1 MNLIHLGTKAASIG
15 KPSISEHRW
24 GGHMFPIGF
33 SCLPWGQGA
42 SSSSDAGFVGGSLAT
57 IPDSPQVKPRL
68 GTSIGRAETRIPVLI
83 CQKLLSEP
91 ALSSLCQTKDASLWL
106 FINYE
111 SISLKEIQLA
121 LQNTSPHALLY
132 NSQVWM

>member
-1 MNLIHLGTKAASIG
+1 
-15 KPSISEHRW
+15 
-24 GGHMFPIGF
+24 MFPIGF
-33 SCLPWGQGA
+33 SCLPWEQGA

-57 IPDSPQVKPRL
+57 YPSDSPQVKPRL
-68 GTSIGRAETRIPVLI
+68 GTSIGRTETRIPVQI

-111 SISLKEIQLA
+111 SISLKEIHLA
-121 LQNTSPHALLY
+121 LQNTSPYALLY
-132 NSQVWM
+132 KSQVWM